1 MSLTTEQAARLVL
14 ASAIRDAVGD
24 AVEEIRQELR
34 PELNPG
40 DRATAWIDGVNVGAV
55 AMNQTKPAAKVVNY
69 AALMAWAMEHAP
81 AAIIHPA
88 PTLNGAWVT
97 TLLKGGGEWTD
108 PQTGEVFEVPGLG
121 VTQASPNLVVT
132 KTDAVRA
139 WALTAL
145 DATMHSPLAITG
157 GTDA

>member
-1 MSLTTEQAARLVL
+1 MLTTEQAARLVL

-40 DRATAWIDGVNVGAV
+40 DRATAWIDGINVGAV
-55 AMNQTKPAAKVVNY
+55 AMNQTKPAAKVVDY
-69 AALMAWAMEHAP
+69 ALLMAWAMEHAP
-81 AAIIHPA
+81 AAIITPA
-88 PTLNGAWVT
+88 PMLNNAWVT
-97 TLLKGGGEWTD
+97 TLLKGGGEWVD
-108 PQTGEVFEVPGLG
+108 PQTGEVLEVPGLG

-132 KTDAVRA
+132 KTDSARA
-139 WALTAL
+139 WAQATVETAINIQPALT
-145 DATMHSPLAITG
+145 TG